1 MNIKDK
7 VRNKI
12 LEIIIIIMLIINRN
26 KRGVSRLQMII

>member
-12 LEIIIIIMLIINRN
+12 LEIIIIMLIINRN